1 MLFGASIWAKTQ
13 LFEKESNL
21 RILTNK
27 QLRTMITKSIGK
39 LSKLKVKGDD
49 GENVQ
54 Y

>member
-39 LSKLKVKGDD
+39 LGKLKLKGDD